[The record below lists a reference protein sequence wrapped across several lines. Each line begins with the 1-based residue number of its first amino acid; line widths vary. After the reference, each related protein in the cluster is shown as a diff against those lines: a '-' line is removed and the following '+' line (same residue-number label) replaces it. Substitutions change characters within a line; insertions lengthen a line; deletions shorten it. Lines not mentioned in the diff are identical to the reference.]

1 MDINI
6 QEIQED
12 RNLGRRKG
20 GLAQGA
26 SDSKVGSGNEP
37 TQTDSDYP
45 IRPAAPGGRS
55 DDNCRSV
62 GLRSE
67 DSLSDGL
74 SDGRSVSHTARD
86 KASQLSR
93 EAAVK
98 ERRKQEGEKVN
109 PNTAAVR
116 LVRNRFRVE

>member
-26 SDSKVGSGNEP
+26 SASKVGSGNEP

-45 IRPAAPGGRS
+45 IRPAAPGGWS

-67 DSLSDGL
+67 DSLSDRL
-74 SDGRSVSHTARD
+74 SDGRSVSHTEYT
-86 KASQLSR
+86 KIQGIC
-93 EAAVK
+93 VY
-98 ERRKQEGEKVN
+98 V
-109 PNTAAVR
+109 
-116 LVRNRFRVE
+116 